1 MRILSQYD
9 AKMYKDELEGLQ
21 EEMAD
26 LLIEM
31 EHRKASSSEE
41 AFLAWWDEGGAMR
54 HYFDLK
60 GRAERIEQI
69 LQYSVI
75 EEEQHPKMRAGDS
88 LARRNG
94 TGSGED
100 R

>member
-9 AKMYKDELEGLQ
+9 AKMYRDELAGLQ

-26 LLIEM
+26 ILIEM
-31 EHRKASSSEE
+31 EHRQAASSVE
-41 AFLAWWDEGGAMR
+41 AFLAWWDDGGAMR

-75 EEEQHPKMRAGDS
+75 EEARHPKMRGGDS
-88 LARRNG
+88 LARRKD
-94 TGSGED
+94 TGSGEG